1 MNMRLIRTI
10 SGAVLL
16 ALVPVMAPAMEK
28 RSICVFD
35 IIGTSGDQ
43 YNIMTDFR
51 TAALEQG
58 YKLELK
64 AYTNERIAGEDLSA
78 GRCDA
83 AAITGIRAK
92 KFNRYTGSIDSIG
105 SIPNYDVM
113 RMAMRV
119 LGSNNDSVNEN
130 LNRNGYRVMG
140 VMPMGAA
147 YLFVKDQKIDNV
159 DALAGKSIA
168 VMEYDKSQAR
178 MARRVGM
185 SPVLS
190 DITNFAGRF
199 NNDVVDIAFAPL
211 AAYKPLELYKGMKP
225 DGGIVDYVLGQL
237 SLQLIGYQ
245 EDFSPEFA
253 AWARSWFADEGYSR
267 AMSIIENSRKAIPED
282 RWIRISEEDNARY
295 NEMMREARMAMTKD
309 DLFDKEM
316 MTLLR
321 RIRCKVDSGRAEC
334 SDQKEIYSN

>member
-1 MNMRLIRTI
+1 MNLHLMRTI
-10 SGAVLL
+10 SGLLLL
-16 ALVPVMAPAMEK
+16 ALLPVMAPAAEK
-28 RSICVFD
+28 RSVCVFD

-43 YNIMTDFR
+43 YNIMTDFK
-51 TAALEQG
+51 TAALQQG
-58 YKLELK
+58 YRLELR
-64 AYTNERIAGEDLSA
+64 AFTNERIAAENLSS
-78 GRCDA
+78 GQCDA
-83 AAITGIRAK
+83 AALTGIRAK
-92 KFNRYTGSIDSIG
+92 RFNKYSGSIDSIG

-119 LGSNNDSVNEN
+119 LGSNNESVNEN
-130 LNRNGYRVMG
+130 LHRNGYRVMG

-147 YLFVKDQKIDNV
+147 YLFVKDKEIDNV

-168 VMEYDKSQAR
+168 VMEYDESQAR

-211 AAYKPLELYKGMKP
+211 AAYRPLELYKGMKP

-237 SLQLIGYQ
+237 SLQFVGY
-245 EDFSPEFA
+245 EEKFSPEFA
-253 AWARSWFADEGYSR
+253 AWARSWFADEGYER
-267 AMSIIENSRKAIPED
+267 AISIIENSRESIPDD

-295 NEMMREARMAMTKD
+295 NEMMREARVAMTGD
-309 DLFDKEM
+309 GLFDKEM

-321 RIRCKVDSGRAEC
+321 RIRCEVDSGRAEC